1 MNGCNLLQDL
11 FLQEMTGFILN
22 AWVISLISDDFSLG
36 FQWNFVWAE
45 SYARASVSWGLCIT
59 GAMMHLCIE
68 VTLQVLRTL
77 QIQLEYN

>member
-1 MNGCNLLQDL
+1 MNGYNLPQDL

-45 SYARASVSWGLCIT
+45 SYARASVS
-59 GAMMHLCIE
+59 
-68 VTLQVLRTL
+68 
-77 QIQLEYN
+77 